1 MESPLVDSDDI
12 PNLMACPQCDA
23 LYRAKAPPPGERAVC
38 ARCHTVLA
46 APRKRAGTAIV
57 ALAVAVVIL
66 VGAAAFL
73 PFLSISVIGLGNAV
87 SIFDAVIVFTG
98 GELALLAIAMAVL
111 VLIIPVVRALLVIYV
126 LVPLVLDRPPA
137 KYAARA
143 FRWSERLRPWSMA
156 EIFAIGCA
164 VALVKLTDLA
174 NVEFGPAFWMF
185 AGVVVVI
192 VLQDRFMC
200 RWSVWNALD
209 RK

>member
-1 MESPLVDSDDI
+1 MESPLVDADDI
-12 PNLMACPQCDA
+12 PNLIACPQCDA
-23 LYRAKAPPPGERAVC
+23 LYRATPPAPGERAVC

-73 PFLSISVIGLGNAV
+73 PFLSINVVGLGHAV
-87 SIFDAVIVFTG
+87 SIFDAIVVFSG
-98 GELALLAIAMAVL
+98 GELALLAVTMAALVL
-111 VLIIPVVRALLVIYV
+111 VIPMLRAVLVIYV

-137 KYAARA
+137 RFARRA
-143 FRWSERLRPWSMA
+143 FRLSERLRPWSMA

-185 AGVVVVI
+185 SSVVLVI